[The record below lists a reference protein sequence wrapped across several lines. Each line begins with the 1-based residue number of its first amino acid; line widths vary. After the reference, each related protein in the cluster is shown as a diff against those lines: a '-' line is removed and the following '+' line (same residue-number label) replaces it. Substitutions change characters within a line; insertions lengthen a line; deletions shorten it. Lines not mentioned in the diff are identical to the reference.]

1 MGTQHRDNKPYDQAR
16 SAFSEL
22 VSRICEI
29 VKFGNGSVVEIE
41 GRGTILFADKVGEH
55 RKLTNVYFIP
65 RLKANL
71 MSLGQLD
78 EVS

>member
-1 MGTQHRDNKPYDQAR
+1 MGTQHRDNKPYDRAM

-22 VSRICEI
+22 VSGICEI
-29 VKFGNGSVVEIE
+29 VKFGKGSVVEIKE
-41 GRGTILFADKVGEH
+41 RGTILFAGKVGEH
-55 RKLTNVYFIP
+55 QKLTDVYFIL

-78 EVS
+78 EVR